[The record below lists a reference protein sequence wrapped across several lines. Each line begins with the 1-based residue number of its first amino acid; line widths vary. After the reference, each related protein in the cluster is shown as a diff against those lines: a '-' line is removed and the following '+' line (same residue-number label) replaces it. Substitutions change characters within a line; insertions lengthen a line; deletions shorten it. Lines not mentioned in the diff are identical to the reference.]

1 MTDIQTPVPVVASAA
16 AETSPSSRRRR
27 NSVLYQCL
35 WGDTRSRLA
44 TCFLILLAG
53 LALLAPLTARYSPSA
68 QDFEPFN
75 GISWQHWLGTD
86 DLGRDVWAR
95 LVHGAR
101 ASMTAAFIAVSLA
114 LAIGVPVGLL
124 AGLRGGWVDAVL
136 MRIADTLLSFPGIV
150 IAIGI
155 TAVLGP
161 GLVHSMT
168 AVGIVFSPSIARVTR
183 GQVLVVKERV
193 YVDAAVTFG
202 SPSWRTALRH
212 VVPNC
217 MQPVII
223 QTTFMLGLAVI
234 AEASLSFVG
243 LGVQYPDPSFGI
255 MLQRAAQF
263 ISSNPAGVY
272 PPGLAIA
279 LTVLAFNTLG
289 DSLRDALDPVA
300 STRRRL
306 KGSSPRVLG
315 RKGTRRARPR
325 AGRLARTQKRAEA
338 PTRSAPLT

>member
-1 MTDIQTPVPVVASAA
+1 MMTDNQTPTPIIAATPEAALASR
-16 AETSPSSRRRR
+16 PRRSRRHD
-27 NSVLYQCL
+27 SVVYQCL

-53 LALLAPLTARYSPSA
+53 LAVLAPLTARYSPSA
-68 QDFEPFN
+68 QDFEPFG

-95 LVHGAR
+95 LIYGAR
-101 ASMTAAFIAVSLA
+101 ASLTAAFIAVSLA
-114 LAIGVPVGLL
+114 LAIGVPVGLV
-124 AGLRGGWVDAVL
+124 AGLRGGWVDTVL

-155 TAVLGP
+155 TAILGP

-202 SPSWRTALRH
+202 SPGWRIALRH
-212 VVPNC
+212 IVPNC

-243 LGVQYPDPSFGI
+243 LGVQYPDPSFGV

-263 ISSNPAGVY
+263 VSINPMGVY

-306 KGSSPRVLG
+306 KGSSRRLG
-315 RKGTRRARPR
+315 RRGARRARPG
-325 AGRLARTQKRAEA
+325 A
-338 PTRSAPLT
+338 